1 MKIRKTIP
9 LAVSMAALLAM
20 TGCADTKAG
29 NTTVITI
36 NKAVHA
42 QDGNIEGATICLD
55 LNTNGT
61 CDTDEPFT
69 TSDILGQGKI
79 DATKEQTELYP
90 LVVSGGTDTGTN
102 KPFVGTLTAPA
113 GSTMVTPL
121 SSAVQALVKSG
132 KTHKEAETAV
142 KVAFGIPDTIEL
154 KTFDA
159 FDSAENGT
167 EEEKVQAQK
176 VMAQQTKLQ
185 IIVHSATTA
194 VASAS
199 KTLETKD
206 IMSNIFEEIVV
217 SIADA
222 TEAVEISPTMVALA
236 AKNVAAEEFKDDLV
250 AQVTLNTMITKIA
263 TDAVETAVETAKNV
277 SESDITKIIETANAA
292 LIVTNTATTL
302 NISKNIDAV
311 KIATAT
317 MSEEE
322 IKVVATSQAEQ
333 TTKEQAQID
342 TEIAVMVADAK
353 VKTAKIEAEKAAEI
367 ANADDATQEQKDTAK
382 KLYDTQLQATTDAA
396 DAINKQV
403 AAEKSAT
410 DAAVLSATAE
420 TKVLEKLATDTSAAQ
435 ELKALLETA
444 KVAEKAAAEQAAA
457 EADLAL
463 IQAEKDLIAAQKA
476 AKEAKAATDLEA
488 AQKAA
493 EKIMADAKIAAE
505 KVVAE
510 KAAAEKAIA
519 DAKVAAEKAAADAK
533 AAAEKAAAEKA
544 AAKEAAAKEAAKI
557 AAELKA
563 KTDAYAT
570 LTANAGSDQTVIV
583 DNTVTLDSSSS
594 QGTVTWSLT
603 TTPAGNNATIIGNAF
618 TPNVAG
624 IYVVTITV
632 SENNYGQT
640 KTDTVTITVN
650 ERAVTGVTGSN

>member
-1 MKIRKTIP
+1 MKMRKTIP
-9 LAVSMAALLAM
+9 LAVSMAALLTM
-20 TGCADTKAG
+20 TGCANSADDVVASL
-29 NTTVITI
+29 VQ
-36 NKAVHA
+36 KAVQA

-263 TDAVETAVETAKNV
+263 TDAVADAIETAKNV
-277 SESDITKIIETANAA
+277 SESDITEIIETANAA
-292 LIVTNTATTL
+292 LIVTNTTTTL
-302 NISKNIDAV
+302 NISINIYAV
-311 KIATAT
+311 KVATAT

-353 VKTAKIEAEKAAEI
+353 VKTAKTEAGKAAEI

-382 KLYDTQLQATTDAA
+382 ELYDTQLQATTEAA
-396 DAINKQV
+396 EAINKQV

-463 IQAEKDLIAAQKA
+463 IQAEKD
-476 AKEAKAATDLEA
+476 
-488 AQKAA
+488 
-493 EKIMADAKIAAE
+493 
-505 KVVAE
+505 
-510 KAAAEKAIA
+510 
-519 DAKVAAEKAAADAK
+519 
-533 AAAEKAAAEKA
+533 
-544 AAKEAAAKEAAKI
+544 
-557 AAELKA
+557 
-563 KTDAYAT
+563 
-570 LTANAGSDQTVIV
+570 
-583 DNTVTLDSSSS
+583 
-594 QGTVTWSLT
+594 
-603 TTPAGNNATIIGNAF
+603 
-618 TPNVAG
+618 
-624 IYVVTITV
+624 
-632 SENNYGQT
+632 
-640 KTDTVTITVN
+640 
-650 ERAVTGVTGSN
+650 